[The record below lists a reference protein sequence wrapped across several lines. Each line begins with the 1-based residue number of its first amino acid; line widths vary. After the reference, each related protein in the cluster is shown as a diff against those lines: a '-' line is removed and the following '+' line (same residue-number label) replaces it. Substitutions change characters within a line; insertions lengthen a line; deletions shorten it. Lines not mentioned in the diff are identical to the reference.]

1 MKRKMIALL
10 LTLVTVLGML
20 PVTAQAASSEEEAL
34 GEINIYSDGTSLD
47 YLSIN
52 GAARTQK
59 YTYYNYVDKEG
70 ATNEI
75 PCYCVNPNSKGVP
88 QTVPAGTGIEYLAN
102 QKCTD
107 TKVLGI
113 VSSGYPH
120 VPLDKLGLN
129 SKYEA
134 YYATK
139 MALWCH
145 LLSNW
150 SVYDLKVNPGCSD
163 QAAAQRVLKAAK
175 EIYQT
180 GMYWTKPLSPKL
192 TATPDQPNPYPVTI
206 DGKAYMQ
213 QVYKVVSET
222 WVDGGWVH
230 VKFTDPSSV
239 PTGTRIIDKDGNDC
253 TQISCMENTGNG
265 FAGQFT
271 ILIPQES
278 MDEGDGSVQVE
289 VSGVGHNYAIFY
301 ATCAE
306 TDKYGNLQKYMAD
319 TDPRHPISVD
329 VIANYSKNPPP
340 PTLDP
345 DPDPDPEPGSLEII
359 KRDAGTLDL
368 LDGAIFEVVGPNG
381 DTIGSFSSVGG
392 VVSVPNLEPG
402 NYTVYERVPPKNYL
416 LSDEPARNVTVKTG
430 ETATLTYDNEPY
442 GDLRIE
448 KISDTGDR
456 LAGVTIQI
464 KHIETGTVYTGV
476 TEESGAIEFTGLKPG
491 AYEAREIAGIK
502 GWQLDPEDVKTVT
515 VVPGQ
520 PASITFVN
528 KELPGLRIIKYDS
541 SNQQVLSGVTFEIW
555 RDGERL
561 GMYETGEL
569 GEILLTDLQP
579 GTYLVK
585 EIFVDDEHVID
596 STPQQVELHAG
607 DGIKQLTF
615 YNDRKPGMKLV
626 KVDASDPSKRIPN
639 AKFEIKSVDGSFGP
653 EEYTTDENGE
663 IDLSKLPLG
672 AYVVTEISC
681 PGYIIDEE
689 QRIIQL
695 DGNEVAKFVFTNH
708 IKPSLRLIKKSSDGS
723 PLGGVH
729 FRIAKIED
737 GTRYLDRITND
748 QGEILISDLEPG
760 VYSVKETATTANHII
775 DLREYH
781 VELFPGK
788 TSEITIENQ
797 KRPNLIVYKHDADTG
812 EPVPNTVF
820 LVKAADGHSVDE
832 IRTDANGRAELKNL
846 LPGVYEVSE
855 KSVPASWLND
865 ADPQMVTL
873 YPNRDHTLY
882 FKNHKKPSLT
892 VNKVDSIT
900 GSPIKGAKF
909 EVWYGS
915 NDTVTGELNSLG
927 TYYSDANGQFK
938 LDLLRDGWYRV
949 TELEP
954 AAGFTIKQPAT
965 QDFYIKGGENKTV
978 VFENTPLN
986 GIVVEKYDSVTG
998 EALPGCTFQLKYL
1011 GGASGTGGTVI
1022 GTKVT
1027 GKNGTAIWT
1036 GLQPGTY
1043 VLEEVDPADGYSI
1056 IQSSETIFL
1065 ADSGEQSVV
1074 TVRFT
1079 NMPDG
1084 TLLIRKVCSV
1094 NPSVTLQNAEFK
1106 VAYADGFVVGDSN
1119 GIYRTDE
1126 NGEIRITGLK
1136 PGKSVVVTETRAPDG
1151 FILDTQ
1157 SQTVQVKEG
1166 KTVSLT
1172 FKNQPKGA
1180 IIIQKRDS
1188 VTGQPLP
1195 GAEFRVTTAAG
1206 CEVGLDGVIGTSTL
1220 TQNGIFTTDAQGEIR
1235 ITNLAP
1241 GAYVL
1246 TEIKAPAGYVMDS
1259 PSTNVVIG
1267 TNGDTQTVIVTNTP
1281 KGGLIVEKYDSVT
1294 KQPLAGAV
1302 FKITTANGELVPGNE
1317 GLTSSNGLYTTDRN
1331 GQIVLS
1337 KLLPGTYVVAEEKA
1351 PDNYQKDPTPQTV
1364 VVNAADTQTLRF
1376 YDDPLCTLTI
1386 LKRDAVTQKPLK
1398 GAEFTVKDSEGRI
1411 IGRYTTGTDGTVT
1424 VSGLTP
1430 NATYVVSETKAPTGY
1445 IKDETPKNIVVRSG
1459 VTNTLIFD
1467 DEPGTTLIIRKFIEG
1482 TENEPLSGVAFK
1494 VVDGSGAAVGPDDG
1508 IYYTDKAGEIVL
1520 EGIEPGTTVIAR
1532 EIKTVEGYVLDG
1544 TPQDILIKAGTVQQ
1558 LTFWNKKAGTL
1569 VVQKKDSVS
1578 GALIPG
1584 AQFQL
1589 TYANGGYVDNDNGHL
1604 SSNGLYTTDDK
1615 GEIRINGITGTVVAK
1630 EVKPAPGYVI
1640 DQSTQ
1645 TQTVTVNPLD
1655 TQTLTFLNE
1664 PLCSLTLTKLDSVT
1678 GKPVPGTEF
1687 TVKDGSG
1694 TVLGRYT
1701 TGKDGTV
1708 VVTGLIPGSTV
1719 VVTETKVPSGY
1730 VLNPTPQTIIVKNG
1744 SNTVSSGGTG
1754 NTGGSGNT
1762 GGGNDLTF
1770 ENDPTMTLTIRK
1782 YITGTANE
1790 PLAGVAFKVVDGS
1803 GAPVGPGDGTFY
1815 TNAAGEIVI
1824 EGLEPGTVITAREIK
1839 TVEGFVLDGA
1849 PKSVKIAAGPQA
1861 PELIFWNQRAGTL
1874 VIQKKDSVTGAL
1886 ISGAQ
1891 FQLTYA
1897 NGGYVDNDNGHLS
1910 SNGLYTTDDKGEIR
1924 ISGITGT
1931 VVVKEVK
1938 PAPGY
1943 VIDQS
1948 TQTQTVTV
1956 NPMDT
1961 QTLAFLNEPL
1971 CSLTLTKLDSVT
1983 GKPIPGT
1990 EFTVK
1995 DGNGTVLGRY
2005 TTGKDGTV
2013 VVTGLI
2019 PGSTVVVTETK
2030 VPSGYVL
2037 NSTPQTIIVKN
2048 GSNTVSS
2055 GSTGTV
2061 GGTTNVT
2068 PGSST
2073 NVGGG
2078 TNGGNDLVFENDPI
2092 GTFELIKVVE
2102 GNKEKRIP
2110 NVTFEIRRA
2119 SDDALI
2125 ETVTTGSDGRV
2136 SLTLDAGDY
2145 YAVETEAAQGFKLDA
2160 TRHYFSMKN
2169 GKNTT
2174 LTVENKPFSGIL
2186 IHKTDSVTGKGIY
2199 GVTFLLYDSTN
2210 TPIGQYTSDNS
2221 GYVYIENLT
2230 VSGRYYLKELEN
2242 KGYLVDTEMK
2252 TVYVTAGETTLVEW
2266 KNTPITGQIQATK
2279 TSAEYNTMNGWPAGT
2294 PLPNTEFEIYEHR
2307 SGNLVDTIRTDKNGV
2322 AKSSPLPLGRY
2333 QIVESKSADFYGL
2346 DKTPVEVEIEY
2357 AGQIVKAAMT
2367 NKSLYTNVSIT
2378 KRGYSEVVPGQSI
2391 KYDFSDIANNSTTAL
2406 TSFYWRDT
2414 LPTKAVRLDKIVTGT
2429 YNVPGNYKI
2438 VYKTNLSSEYR
2449 TLADNVSTQQNKVI
2463 IASPAALGLASNE
2476 CVTEFMCVFGVV
2488 PSNFR
2493 QVEAPAVYCNVLPGL
2508 TGGTQFVNQADVGGV
2523 YNGQWIMATDR
2534 WVTTVY
2540 KPSKPL
2546 PRTGY

>member
-1 MKRKMIALL
+1 MKRRLLALL
-10 LTLVTVLGML
+10 LTLLTVLGMF

-34 GEINIYSDGTSLD
+34 GEIGIYWDGTESD

-52 GAARTQK
+52 GAVRKQQ
-59 YTYYNYVDKEG
+59 YTYYNYKSPTGE
-70 ATNEI
+70 TREI
-75 PCYCVNPNSKGVP
+75 PCYCVNPNLKGVP
-88 QTVPAGTGIEYLAN
+88 QSVPAGSGIQYLAD

-113 VSSGYPH
+113 VASGYPH
-120 VPLDKLGLN
+120 RSLEALGLN

-180 GMYWTKPLSPKL
+180 GMYWTKPLSPRL

-213 QVYKVVSET
+213 QVYQVVSET
-222 WVDGGWVH
+222 WVDGGWVK
-230 VKFTDPSSV
+230 VEFTDPSSV
-239 PTGTRIIDKDGNDC
+239 PTGTRIIDRDGSDC

-271 ILIPQES
+271 LLIPQEA
-278 MDEGDGSVQVE
+278 MDEGEGSVQVE
-289 VSGVGHNYAIFY
+289 ISGIGHNYAIFY

-306 TDKYGNLQKYMAD
+306 TDKYGNIQKHLAD
-319 TDPRHPISVD
+319 TDPRHPIKVD

-340 PTLDP
+340 PPDDP
-345 DPDPDPEPGSLEII
+345 DEPDEPDEPEPGSLEII
-359 KRDAGTLDL
+359 KRDAGTLEL

-392 VVSVPNLEPG
+392 KVSAPNLEPG
-402 NYTVYERVPPKNYL
+402 NYTVYERIPPRNYL

-430 ETATLTYDNEPY
+430 ETAELTFDNEPF
-442 GDLRIE
+442 GSLRVE
-448 KISDTGDR
+448 KTSDNGDR

-464 KHIETGTVYTGV
+464 KHIESGRTYTGV
-476 TEESGAIEFTGLKPG
+476 TEDTGAIEFTELKPG
-491 AYEAREIAGIK
+491 AYEVREVAGIK

-515 VVPGQ
+515 VVTGET
-520 PASITFVN
+520 STVTFVN

-541 SNQQVLSGVTFEIW
+541 SSQQVLSGVTFEIW
-555 RDGERL
+555 RDGESL
-561 GMYETGEL
+561 GTYETGVL
-569 GEILLTDLQP
+569 GEILLPDLSS

-585 EIFVDDEHVID
+585 EIFVDDGHVID

-607 DGIKQLTF
+607 DRIKQLTF
-615 YNDRKPGMKLV
+615 YNDRKPGIHLI
-626 KVDASDPSKRIPN
+626 KVDADDPSKVIPN
-639 AKFEIKSVDGSFGP
+639 AKFTIRSVAGDYGP
-653 EEYTTDENGE
+653 EEFTTNEQGI
-663 IDLSKLPLG
+663 IDLSKLPVG
-672 AYVVTEISC
+672 AYEVREISC
-681 PGYIIDEE
+681 PGYIIDEA

-695 DGNEVAKFVFTNH
+695 DGNENAEFVFTNH
-708 IKPSLRLIKKSSDGS
+708 IKPSIRVIKKSSDGS

-760 VYSVKETATTANHII
+760 VYSVKETATTSNHII
-775 DLREYH
+775 DIREYH

-797 KRPNLIVYKHDADTG
+797 KRPNLIVYKNDADTG
-812 EPVPNTVF
+812 APIPDTVF

-832 IRTDANGRAELKNL
+832 IKTDANGRAELKNL

-855 KSVPASWLND
+855 KTVPAPWLQD
-865 ADPQMVTL
+865 APAQMVTL

-882 FKNHKKPSLT
+882 FKNHKKPTLT
-892 VNKVDSIT
+892 VNKVDSVT

-915 NDTVTGELNSLG
+915 NDTITGELSSLG
-927 TYYSDANGQFK
+927 IYFSDANGQFK
-938 LDLLRDGWYRV
+938 LELLRDGWYKV

-954 AAGFTIKQPAT
+954 AAGFTIKEPAT
-965 QDFYIKGGENKTV
+965 QEVYIKGGENKTV

-986 GIVVEKYDSVTG
+986 GIIVEKYDSVTG
-998 EALPGCTFQLKYL
+998 EALPGCTFQLRYL
-1011 GGASGTGGTVI
+1011 AGASGTGGNVI

-1027 GKNGTAIWT
+1027 DKNGTAIWT
-1036 GLQPGTY
+1036 GLKPGTY
-1043 VLEEVDPADGYSI
+1043 ILEEVDPADGYSI
-1056 IQSSETIFL
+1056 IQSSKTILL
-1065 ADSGEQSVV
+1065 ADNGEQSVV

-1079 NMPDG
+1079 NSPDG
-1084 TLLIRKVCSV
+1084 MLLIRKVCSV
-1094 NPSVTLQNAEFK
+1094 NPSVTLQDAEFK
-1106 VAYADGFVVGDSN
+1106 ILYADGSVVGDSN
-1119 GIYRTDE
+1119 GIFRTDE

-1136 PGKSVVVTETRAPDG
+1136 PGKSVVVTETRAPAG

-1180 IIIQKRDS
+1180 IIVQKRDS
-1188 VTGQPLP
+1188 NTNEPLP
-1195 GAEFRVTTAAG
+1195 GAEFRITTAAG

-1220 TQNGIFTTDAQGEIR
+1220 TSNGIFTTDSNGEIR

-1246 TEIKAPAGYVMDS
+1246 TETKAPAGYVMDA

-1267 TNGDTQTVIVTNTP
+1267 ANSDTQTVIVTNTK
-1281 KGGLIVEKYDSVT
+1281 KGGLIVEKYDPVT
-1294 KQPLAGAV
+1294 KQPLAGAQ
-1302 FKITTANGELVPGNE
+1302 FKITTASGELVPDNE

-1351 PDNYQKDPTPQTV
+1351 PDNYRKDPTPQTV
-1364 VVNAADTQTLRF
+1364 VVNAADTQTIRF

-1386 LKRDAVTQKPLK
+1386 LKRDAVTRKPLAR
-1398 GAEFTVKDSEGRI
+1398 AEFLVRDSEGRAVGPNN
-1411 IGRYTTGTDGTVT
+1411 GRYITGADGTAIVT
-1424 VSGLTP
+1424 GLEP
-1430 NATYVVSETKAPTGY
+1430 NATIVVSESKAPTGY
-1445 IKDETPKNIVVRSG
+1445 ILDQTPKNIVVRSG
-1459 VTNTLIFD
+1459 AANSLIFD
-1467 DEPGTTLIIRKFIEG
+1467 DEPGTVLIIRKFIEG

-1494 VVDGSGAAVGPDDG
+1494 VVDGAGAAVGPDDG
-1508 IYYTDKAGEIVL
+1508 LYYTDKSGEIVL
-1520 EGIEPGTTVIAR
+1520 EGLEPGTTVIAR
-1532 EIKTVEGYVLDG
+1532 EVKTVDGFVLDG
-1544 TPQDILIKAGTVQQ
+1544 TPQDILIKAGEKQQ
-1558 LTFWNKKAGTL
+1558 LTFWNKRAGTL
-1569 VVQKKDSVS
+1569 VIQKKDKVT
-1578 GALIPG
+1578 GTFIPG

-1615 GEIRINGITGTVVAK
+1615 GEIRVYGITGTVVVK
-1630 EVKPAPGYVI
+1630 ETKPAPGYVI

-1664 PLCSLTLTKLDSVT
+1664 PLCSLTITKVDSVT

-1687 TVKDGSG
+1687 TVRDGNGSMIG
-1694 TVLGRYT
+1694 KFT
-1701 TGKDGTV
+1701 TGKDGTAT
-1708 VVTGLIPGSTV
+1708 VTGLVPGSTV
-1719 VVTETKVPSGY
+1719 VVTETKVPKGY
-1730 VLNPTPQTIIVKNG
+1730 VLNPTSQTIVVKNG
-1744 SNTVSSGGTG
+1744 AGNILTSGSSSSGSSGGDSS
-1754 NTGGSGNT
+1754 SGNS
-1762 GGGNDLTF
+1762 GGNNLDF
-1770 ENDPTMTLTIRK
+1770 ENDPTTILTIQK
-1782 YITGTANE
+1782 FVEGTENQPLKGVEFLVTDGTGA
-1790 PLAGVAFKVVDGS
+1790 V
-1803 GAPVGPGDGTFY
+1803 VGPNNGYYATDKDGRITIS
-1815 TNAAGEIVI
+1815 N
-1824 EGLEPGTVITAREIK
+1824 LEPGTVITARETK
-1839 TVEGFVLDGA
+1839 AVDGYVLDNT
-1849 PKSVKIAAGPQA
+1849 PQSI
-1861 PELIFWNQRAGTL
+1861 EIKVGEGQTLTFWNKKAGGLIINKIDALT
-1874 VIQKKDSVTGAL
+1874 KKPLAGVKFK
-1886 ISGAQ
+1886 I
-1891 FQLTYA
+1891 TYA
-1897 NGGYVDNDNGHLS
+1897 DGTDVDLDGGRIS
-1910 SNGLYTTDDKGEIR
+1910 SNGLYTTDTQGQIK

-1931 VVVKEVK
+1931 VIVEEIE
-1938 PAPGY
+1938 ALPGY
-1943 VIDQS
+1943 VLDPNAKK
-1948 TQTQTVTV
+1948 QTVVV
-1956 NPMDT
+1956 NANDT
-1961 QTLAFLNEPL
+1961 QTLTFEN
-1971 CSLTLTKLDSVT
+1971 
-1983 GKPIPGT
+1983 
-1990 EFTVK
+1990 
-1995 DGNGTVLGRY
+1995 
-2005 TTGKDGTV
+2005 
-2013 VVTGLI
+2013 
-2019 PGSTVVVTETK
+2019 
-2030 VPSGYVL
+2030 
-2037 NSTPQTIIVKN
+2037 TP
-2048 GSNTVSS
+2048 
-2055 GSTGTV
+2055 V
-2061 GGTTNVT
+2061 GGV
-2068 PGSST
+2068 
-2073 NVGGG
+2073 
-2078 TNGGNDLVFENDPI
+2078 EI
-2092 GTFELIKVVE
+2092 IKVD
-2102 GNKEKRIP
+2102 EKDRTKRLA
-2110 NVTFEIRRA
+2110 NVTFEIRRM
-2119 SDDALI
+2119 DDGLVDTI
-2125 ETVTTGSDGRV
+2125 TTDKDGHI
-2136 SLTLDAGDY
+2136 LLNLDAGDY
-2145 YAVETEAAQGFKLDA
+2145 YAVETQAAEGYKLDN
-2160 TRHYFSMKN
+2160 TPHYF
-2169 GKNTT
+2169 
-2174 LTVENKPFSGIL
+2174 TVEDGKPTVVTITNKAFSGIL
-2186 IHKTDSVTGKGIY
+2186 LHKTDSVTGKGIY
-2199 GVTFLLYDSTN
+2199 GVTFLLYDSSN
-2210 TPIGQYTSDNS
+2210 KPIGQYTSDNS
-2221 GYVYIENLT
+2221 GYVYIEDLPD
-2230 VSGRYYLKELEN
+2230 SGRYYLKELEN
-2242 KGYLVDTEMK
+2242 EGYLVDTEMK

-2266 KNTPITGQIQATK
+2266 KNTPITGQIQVTK

-2322 AKSSPLPLGRY
+2322 AKSRPLPLGRY
-2333 QIVESKSADFYGL
+2333 NVVESKSADFYGL
-2346 DKTPVEVEIEY
+2346 DKTPIEVEIEY

-2391 KYDFSDIANNSTTAL
+2391 RYDFSGIGNNSTTAL

-2414 LPTKAVRLDKIVTGT
+2414 LPTKAVRLDKIITGT

-2493 QVEAPAVYCNVLPGL
+2493 QVEAPAVYCNVLSGL